1 MRVLG
6 LDPSLRCTGYGLIER
21 NGRGVRLLEGGVLKP
36 PSARPFEERLASL
49 VRGLNEI
56 ISGFAPDAIVVEELF
71 SSRGYPRTALMM
83 AHARGALVCAAALAG
98 VPVFDYAATTVKL
111 ALVGRGGATKE
122 QVARMVV
129 HQLGLRRRPSPID
142 VTDALALAL
151 AHLQRMDGRTRY

>member
-1 MRVLG
+1 MRILG
-6 LDPSLRCTGYGLIER
+6 LDPSLRCTGYGLVER

-36 PSARPFEERLASL
+36 PNARPFEERLASL

-56 ISGFAPDAIVVEELF
+56 IRSFEPDAIVVEELF
-71 SSRGYPRTALMM
+71 SRQGYPRTALMM

-111 ALVGRGGATKE
+111 ALVGRGGASKD

-129 HQLGLRRRPSPID
+129 QLLGLRRAPSPID

-151 AHLQRMDGRTRY
+151 AHLQRVERRDHK